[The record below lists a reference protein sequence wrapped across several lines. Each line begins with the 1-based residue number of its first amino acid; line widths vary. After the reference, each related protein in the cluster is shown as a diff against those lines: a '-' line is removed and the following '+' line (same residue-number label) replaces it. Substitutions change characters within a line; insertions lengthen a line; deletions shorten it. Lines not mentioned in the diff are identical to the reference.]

1 MRTRI
6 AVFPFR
12 LYEIQSDKDR
22 FQRILNQNIN
32 DYLVQ
37 TKKFT
42 MLDRSFIDEIVKEQ
56 KSILDGKTPQLRWLK
71 QEMKSQQILYQLVLE
86 DFSIEEKV
94 TKFVLGSRNKRNVAS
109 IYLSY
114 RLLDVATKQIII
126 QILLNYK
133 YQLRKVQK
141 RLI

>member
-1 MRTRI
+1 MRTRR

-56 KSILDGKTPQLRWLK
+56 KSILDGKTPAVEMAKIGNEISADFILVVLLR
-71 QEMKSQQILYQLVLE
+71 I
-86 DFSIEEKV
+86 
-94 TKFVLGSRNKRNVAS
+94 
-109 IYLSY
+109 
-114 RLLDVATKQIII
+114 
-126 QILLNYK
+126 
-133 YQLRKVQK
+133 
-141 RLI
+141 